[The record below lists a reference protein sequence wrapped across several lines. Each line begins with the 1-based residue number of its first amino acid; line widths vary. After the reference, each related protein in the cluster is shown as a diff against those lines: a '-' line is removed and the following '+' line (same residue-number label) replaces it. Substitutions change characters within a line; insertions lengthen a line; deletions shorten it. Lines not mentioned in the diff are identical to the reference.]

1 MSINSTSAI
10 QAGTNIAYQ
19 KRALSAFE
27 QVRAATINSQPGQNG
42 QHQQGGNGD
51 SVEFSREARASLAQ
65 ARGQSSGYGENAPTY
80 DRTGQLARQID
91 SLQGGLSSLASTLRQ
106 TPRRAGIAAYVNGIQ
121 SRLSSLEMQV

>member
-1 MSINSTSAI
+1 MSINSTSAV
-10 QAGTNIAYQ
+10 QSAAGLAYQ
-19 KRALSAFE
+19 KRSLSAFE
-27 QVRAATINSQPGQNG
+27 QLRVTSLSSQPGRNG
-42 QHQQGGNGD
+42 RQHSGGNGD

-65 ARGQSSGYGENAPTY
+65 ASGQNHGQGESIATY

-91 SLQGGLSSLASTLRQ
+91 SLQNGLSSLAGALRQ

>member
-10 QAGTNIAYQ
+10 QSGASLAYQ

-27 QVRAATINSQPGQNG
+27 QARVASLNSQPGQNG
-42 QHQQGGNGD
+42 QQHSGGNGD

-65 ARGQSSGYGENAPTY
+65 TSGQRSGQGENSATY